1 MYEVEGV
8 RLALPDR
15 SRKSAF
21 GSGPLVDI
29 LRGVS
34 LRVAP
39 GETLGIVGESGSGKS
54 TLARTMLRIYRPVSG
69 SLRFEGRD
77 IAHLE
82 EAALRPLRARMQIVF
97 QDSQSALNPR
107 LRIGA
112 SLMEPLLSYGRVS
125 SRKAG
130 RERVVALLEKV
141 GLSSDFL
148 QRYPHQLSGGQ
159 RQRIGIARALALE
172 PSLIVADEVV
182 SGLDVSVQA
191 QILTLLRDIQAET
204 GMALVL
210 ISHDLSVVRTICDRV
225 AVMRAGE
232 LVETA
237 SSTELFANPQHPY
250 TKKLLRAIP
259 LPEVDP
265 SWILKSAFD
274 DDDDAEPSAGA
285 AVLPS

>member
-1 MYEVEGV
+1 MYEVADV
-8 RLALPDR
+8 RVALPDR
-15 SRKSAF
+15 SRKSLF
-21 GSGPLVDI
+21 GKAPLVEI

-34 LRVAP
+34 LWVGA

-54 TLARTMLRIYRPVSG
+54 TLARAMLRIYRPSSG
-69 SLRFEGRD
+69 TLRFEGRD
-77 IAHLE
+77 IATLDE
-82 EAALRPLRARMQIVF
+82 TALRPLRARMQIVF
-97 QDSQSALNPR
+97 QDSQSTLNPR
-107 LRIGA
+107 LSIGS
-112 SLMEPLLSYGRVS
+112 SLMEPLFSFGRVS
-125 SRKAG
+125 GRDAA
-130 RERVVALLEKV
+130 RERVVTLLEKV
-141 GLSSDFL
+141 GLSPDFM

-191 QILTLLRDIQAET
+191 QILTLLRDIQAGT

-225 AVMRAGE
+225 AVMRAGQ

-237 SSTELFANPQHPY
+237 SSAELFANPQHPY
-250 TKKLLRAIP
+250 TRKLLRAIP

-265 SWILKSAFD
+265 GWILKSPLD
-274 DDDDAEPSAGA
+274 DDEEADQNN
-285 AVLPS
+285 

>member
-1 MYEVEGV
+1 MYEVESV

-15 SRKSAF
+15 SRKPLF
-21 GSGPLVDI
+21 GSGPLVEI
-29 LRGVS
+29 LRDVS
-34 LRVAP
+34 LRVAS

-54 TLARTMLRIYRPVSG
+54 TLARTMLRIYRPLSG
-69 SLRFEGRD
+69 SLRFEGRE

-82 EAALRPLRARMQIVF
+82 EDALRPLRARMQIVF
-97 QDSQSALNPR
+97 QDSQSSLNPR

-112 SLMEPLLSYGRVS
+112 SLMEPLFAFRRVS
-125 SRKAG
+125 GRKAA
-130 RERVVALLEKV
+130 REKVVALLEKV
-141 GLSSDFL
+141 GLSSDFV

-172 PSLIVADEVV
+172 PRLIVADEVV

-191 QILTLLRDIQAET
+191 QILTLLREVQAET

-210 ISHDLSVVRTICDRV
+210 ISHDLSVVRAICDRV

-237 SSTELFANPQHPY
+237 SSTELFANPKHPY

-265 SWILKSAFD
+265 AWILKSPFD
-274 DDDDAEPSAGA
+274 DEDEEPKRVTA
-285 AVLPS
+285 APPS